1 MYQGVGTGGFFNQ
14 ASAQSSRD
22 FFDLSGAK
30 KTAAMSTILNPNRAG
45 GQGSAA
51 SIFANQTQPTNAAAN
66 AFGPEIFKNAFTGTA
81 TPQQSAALRTYYNP
95 SLWNSFSGTD
105 EFASGGLGGAGGG
118 GGGLGGGGNLSGT
131 TLNFDTL
138 GKERLSAQNNL
149 DMGILSQQG
158 RQTSLDKL
166 LPLLGSAF
174 GSMSGGGSLGGQQP
188 AINAGPIY
196 TPQQIQQQVNRGVAG
211 NDAQFAGLLRSL
223 AGRFGGAGF
232 SQNSPLLAALMQ
244 QAGAQNIA
252 ANTNVR
258 TQLPFDI
265 ASGNASHLLQ
275 SQAAAENQFSNRQ
288 QEQLAAQRNA
298 VAMLSSVLGI
308 V

>member
-1 MYQGVGTGGFFNQ
+1 MYQGVWTGGFFNQ
-14 ASAQSSRD
+14 AAAQSSRD
-22 FFDLSGAK
+22 YFDLAGAK
-30 KTAAMSTILNPNRAG
+30 KTAAMASILNPNRAG

-51 SIFANQTQPTNAAAN
+51 SIFANQTRPTNTAAN
-66 AFGPEIFKNAFTGTA
+66 SFGPEIFKSAFTGTA
-81 TPQQSAALRTYYNP
+81 TPDQSAALRTYYNP

-118 GGGLGGGGNLSGT
+118 GLGGGGNLSGS

-174 GSMSGGGSLGGQQP
+174 GSVSGGGSLGGQQP
-188 AINAGPIY
+188 MINTGPIY
-196 TPQQIQQQVNRGVAG
+196 TPQQTQQQVNRGVAS
-211 NDAQFAGLLRSL
+211 NDSQFAGLLRML
-223 AGRFGGAGF
+223 ANRFGSAGF
-232 SQNSPLLAALMQ
+232 SPNSPLFSALAS

-275 SQAAAENQFSNRQ
+275 SQSAAENQFSNRQ

>member
-1 MYQGVGTGGFFNQ
+1 MYQGVGSGGFFNQ
-14 ASAQSSRD
+14 ASVQNSRD
-22 FFDLSGAK
+22 YWDLAGAK

-51 SIFANQTQPTNAAAN
+51 SIFANQTKPTNATAN
-66 AFGPEIFKNAFTGTA
+66 AFGPDIFKSAFTGTA
-81 TPQQSAALRTYYNP
+81 TPDQSSALRTYYNP

-105 EFASGGLGGAGGG
+105 EFATGGLGGAGGG
-118 GGGLGGGGNLSGT
+118 IGGGGNLSGS

-174 GSMSGGGSLGGQQP
+174 GSAGGSGSLGGQQP
-188 AINAGPIY
+188 MINAGPIY
-196 TPQQIQQQVNRGVAG
+196 TPQQTQQQVNRGVAA
-211 NDAQFAGLLRSL
+211 NDSQFAGLLRML

-232 SQNSPLLAALMQ
+232 SQNSPLLASLMS

-275 SQAAAENQFSNRQ
+275 SQSAAENQFSNRQ

>member
-1 MYQGVGTGGFFNQ
+1 MYQGVGSGGFFNQ
-14 ASAQSSRD
+14 ASAQNSRD
-22 FFDLSGAK
+22 YWDLQGAK
-30 KTAAMSTILNPNRAG
+30 KTAAMSSILNPNRAG

-51 SIFANQTQPTNAAAN
+51 SIFANQTRPTNTAAN
-66 AFGPEIFKNAFTGTA
+66 SFGPDIFKSAFTGTA
-81 TPQQSAALRTYYNP
+81 TPEQSSALRTYYNP

-105 EFASGGLGGAGGG
+105 EFATGGLGGAGGG
-118 GGGLGGGGNLSGT
+118 IGGGGNLSGS

-174 GSMSGGGSLGGQQP
+174 GSAGGSGSLGGQQP
-188 AINAGPIY
+188 MINTGPIY
-196 TPQQIQQQVNRGVAG
+196 TPQQTQQQVNRGVAA
-211 NDAQFAGLLRSL
+211 NDSQFAGLLRML

-232 SQNSPLLAALMQ
+232 SQNSPLLASLMS